1 MRLLWVKGGRLL
13 PVDTGGKLR
22 SYNLL
27 KVLADRHEL
36 TLLTYYDGARDV
48 DYEQAM
54 TKEFP
59 GSVTLT
65 TGYMTDSTVRSAVHY
80 ARRVTFAAPYAV
92 SKFTVPAVRTRVEQ
106 WMNEAR
112 FDVAVCDFL
121 SASLNFPRVM
131 PTPSV
136 LFQHNVE
143 SALWRRQAT
152 FERNRMKRL
161 VFAMEAAKMARYEP
175 AAVARFDHVIA
186 VSESDRALMK
196 SMTDASRITVVPTGV
211 DLKAFRSARA
221 PTGNE
226 QPIVLFLGSMD
237 WEANIDGAEW
247 FCEQV
252 WPRVLAAVPEARFR
266 IVGRNPHARVK
277 RLAGDS
283 VDVTGSVPSIVDYV
297 RDAAVFVVPLRIG
310 GGTRLKIFEGM
321 AMGKAVVST
330 TVGAEGLDVTHGKDI
345 VLADEAPPFAAA
357 IVRFIAD
364 PSERRRFGDAAMALA
379 ERFDWATVGEEFA
392 SVLQETARRAALD
405 SAPTRS
411 RRTA

>member
-36 TLLTYYDGARDV
+36 TVLTYYDGARDV
-48 DYEQAM
+48 EYEQAM

-345 VLADEAPPFAAA
+345 VLADEAPPFADA